1 MVNVNKK
8 NWIQIIAGV
17 IVLIIFLRLINLSE
31 SLHIISQAIWPIFI
45 IAMLTSVV
53 TQVIRGLRFY
63 QISKSINVDLSLKK
77 SILSQFMTCLAGIA
91 TPAKFGEGGKI
102 LFFDNKNKLTFSFI
116 LEKVS
121 DFSIQLLIGFLAI
134 FTFQIYVDL
143 FYFVI
148 VLFVIGLIAL
158 FKVDKLLNFILRKK
172 EFEKGWFFNI
182 LKGIDKKNFLIFSI
196 LTFILWF
203 NINLSVWVYALSLG
217 LFLNIFL
224 LFQIFTIAN
233 LMGAISGTPG
243 GIGSTQIVFTLLMVT
258 LMGISDSLAGA
269 IAIIS
274 VIGIYLIYTIL
285 TIVGFL
291 LYKKYY
297 KK

>member
-1 MVNVNKK
+1 MNKK